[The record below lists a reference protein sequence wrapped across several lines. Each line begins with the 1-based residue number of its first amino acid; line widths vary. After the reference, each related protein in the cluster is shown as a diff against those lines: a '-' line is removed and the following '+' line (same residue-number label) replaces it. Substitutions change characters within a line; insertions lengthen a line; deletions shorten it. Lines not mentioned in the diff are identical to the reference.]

1 MFKIVV
7 AIILT
12 TGYSFVPYT
21 AYSFVPNKSYKT
33 DNKANVRYNSITDT
47 DIEKEIVCKTIMR
60 TGTTSFKYVGD
71 LPPLNYFDLLQISTN
86 LEDSKLKYVREAE
99 LQHCRVAMVAFV
111 SLFTIDHLSGEL
123 AINYLY
129 NMPLIVQSPFWIGVG
144 AYEYARMRSGWEN
157 PFSKNNLQFKLKL
170 DYQPG
175 NLYNINTQ
183 NITNTLLNKE
193 LSNGRLA
200 MIASFGYIAQ
210 EFITGE
216 KPF

>member
-12 TGYSFVPYT
+12 TGYSFVPYK
-21 AYSFVPNKSYKT
+21 ASSFAPNKSYKT
-33 DNKANVRYNSITDT
+33 DNKVSVRYNSKKDT
-47 DIEKEIVCKTIMR
+47 DIGKEIIYKTN
-60 TGTTSFKYVGD
+60 TCPPATSFKYAGD
-71 LPPLNYFDLLQISTN
+71 LPPLGYFDPLQISNN
-86 LEDSKLKYVREAE
+86 LEDSTLKYVREAE

-111 SLFTIDHLSGEL
+111 SLFIIYHLSGEL

-144 AYEYARMRSGWEN
+144 AYEYSRMRSGWKN
-157 PFSKNNLQFKLKL
+157 PFCKNNLLFKLKT

-175 NLYNINTQ
+175 NLYNVNTQ
-183 NITNTLLNKE
+183 NITKTLLNKE
-193 LSNGRLA
+193 LSNCRLA
-200 MIASFGYIAQ
+200 MIGAIGYIAQ
-210 EFITGE
+210 EFITAE